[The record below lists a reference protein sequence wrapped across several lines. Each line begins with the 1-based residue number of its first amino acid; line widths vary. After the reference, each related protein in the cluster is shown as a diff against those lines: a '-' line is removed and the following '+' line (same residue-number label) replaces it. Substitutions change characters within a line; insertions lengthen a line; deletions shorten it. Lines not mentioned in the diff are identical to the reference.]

1 MEKLVHTKLEVTMQ
15 PKKKATPNFRHMN
28 KPSQINPCAV
38 LQSCLINTVYQCYK
52 NRWGRGGG
60 LKREGELNNL
70 LPLKRRGRGWGGGVL
85 IRGIMVSKKCFLEVM
100 YWWWSDA
107 LAVIFATCISTLCI
121 ILTKLRVEIMIFV
134 FLVQL
139 YIIVIGIFSKWWS

>member
-1 MEKLVHTKLEVTMQ
+1 MQ

-70 LPLKRRGRGWGGGVL
+70 LPLKRRGWGWGGGVL

-100 YWWWSDA
+100 Y
-107 LAVIFATCISTLCI
+107 
-121 ILTKLRVEIMIFV
+121 
-134 FLVQL
+134 
-139 YIIVIGIFSKWWS
+139 